1 MNLDRKIRTPQF
13 ALHALDAGLG
23 ACDFDQERIH
33 LKYVGG
39 AEFNA
44 DAAPLAVPFDYFDS
58 RTAHSRFSPSVR
70 VCRYI
75 KLTG

>member
-13 ALHALDAGLG
+13 ALHAFDAGFG
-23 ACDFDQERIH
+23 ACDFDEERIH
-33 LKYVGG
+33 LKDVGG

-70 VCRYI
+70 VCRY
-75 KLTG
+75 